1 MEEEEIKWAN
11 AAELGHMTQQ
21 ITLSKEDSARI
32 SKFLNI
38 ANETYYNQ
46 NLEKLKEYFLTVP
59 NSKCFMENLKKIKN
73 LKKIN
78 QTIQPLWQR
87 WFPIEQTPS
96 THILHASYL
105 RIPSATLFKN
115 DPYIGLPM
123 PDIFYRAENM
133 LGAKINYTLGNL
145 DTFYYILRPFGYK
158 FPDIILDKQIQFRLF
173 DISNPQYVKLSR
185 PESRWRGAP
194 TPIIKDGKVLAMMND
209 KEYMAAYKK
218 YLFTE
223 EQKLRKKINQSLNL
237 D

>member
-1 MEEEEIKWAN
+1 MDELEIKWAN
-11 AAELGHMTQQ
+11 ASELGHMTQQ
-21 ITLSKEDSARI
+21 IELSKVDKARI
-32 SKFLNI
+32 SEFLNI
-38 ANETYYNQ
+38 ANETTYNK
-46 NLEKLKEYFLTVP
+46 NLEKLKEHFLSVP
-59 NSKCFMENLKKIKN
+59 NSKLFMDTLQPINYIKKVE
-73 LKKIN
+73 
-78 QTIQPLWQR
+78 WQR
-87 WFPIEQTPS
+87 WFHIKETPS

-105 RIPSATLFKN
+105 RIPPATLFQN

-133 LGAKINYTLGNL
+133 LGAKINYTIGNL

-158 FPDIILDKQIQFRLF
+158 FPEIISKGPIQFQLF

-194 TPIIKDGKVLAMMND
+194 TPIIKDGKVLPMMTD

-218 YLFTE
+218 YLFTIDL
-223 EQKLRKKINQSLNL
+223 KMRKQVIKSFGP